1 MTQSK
6 QEAMIEA
13 AKVLDRL
20 VHYLS
25 LEHGDEPIGEVN
37 LGLVSLSD
45 LNTPL
50 ARGTTP
56 VSFYT

>member
-1 MTQSK
+1 MRQQVTLPATMTQEDQLFFISTMTQSK

-25 LEHGDEPIGEVN
+25 LEHGDEPIGE
-37 LGLVSLSD
+37 
-45 LNTPL
+45 
-50 ARGTTP
+50 R
-56 VSFYT
+56 